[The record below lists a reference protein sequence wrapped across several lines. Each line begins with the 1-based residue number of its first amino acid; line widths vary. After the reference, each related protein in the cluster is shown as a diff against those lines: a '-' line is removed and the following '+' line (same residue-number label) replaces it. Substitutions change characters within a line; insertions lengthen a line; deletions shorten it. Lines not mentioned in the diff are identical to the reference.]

1 MVAESSRRREKFDG
15 PAGEAVDPK
24 VLDLAHLA
32 RYTIGNR
39 ELEEELLRLFRAQL
53 RAQITA
59 IADCRDADQWRF
71 ATHTLKGV
79 ARSIGA
85 WGIADTAERL
95 EQLGFAGERGAYGR
109 LMVTLAA
116 QIATCE
122 REIER
127 VIRHSPSS

>member
-1 MVAESSRRREKFDG
+1 MAPETSRRHEKFPRAAVD
-15 PAGEAVDPK
+15 AVDPK

-32 RYTIGNR
+32 RYTVGNR

-53 RAQITA
+53 RAQVTA
-59 IADCRDADQWRF
+59 IAECRDADQWLF

-85 WGIADTAERL
+85 WAIAETAERL
-95 EQLGFAGERGAYGR
+95 EQLGYRGDRGAYGR
-109 LMVTLAA
+109 LMVSLAE

-122 REIER
+122 REMDR
-127 VIRHSPSS
+127 VIGRPPPY